1 MEECTGKSTS
11 CELRIIEA
19 MRIDTGDEATRE
31 HYAGLYARPG
41 ASHGGGD
48 SNHSIRSLEV

>member
-1 MEECTGKSTS
+1 MEECAGKSTS

-31 HYAGLYARPG
+31 HYAGLYARLG
-41 ASHGGGD
+41 ISHGGGD
-48 SNHSIRSLEV
+48 SNHSIRGLRV